1 MSKTEE
7 RAEIEALLEEVEPH
21 VVQRDEDSVT
31 YRLIDPV
38 ELGGVTF
45 ETVTVRRPKIK
56 DFAQANHKN
65 QTIQAMNLVSILC
78 AIPFKAVEQFEPE
91 DFANVALLAVN
102 FPPRSRATGK
112 SSSQI

>member
-7 RAEIEALLEEVEPH
+7 QVEIAALLAEIEPH
-21 VVQRDEDSVT
+21 VVSRSDDAVT
-31 YRLIDPV
+31 YRLIEPV
-38 ELGGVTF
+38 AFGDVDF
-45 ETVTVRRPKIK
+45 ETVTLRRPKIK

-65 QTIQAMNLVSILC
+65 LTIQAMNLVSMLA

-112 SSSQI
+112 S